1 MLRQCQWNLDVAEL
15 DFNTGSH
22 GMIGRIFITM
32 SSESWGNVPLF
43 YACSVFFSSSPLIVS
58 WEKGGRGTT
67 VGESRSYLARK
78 AALMPA
84 TEHSRFFLLAPWSLP
99 TSTSAVPLSH
109 FKISKLRLRKFCEDA
124 SRTRSVSPGGTAAGS
139 SWTGSDRWLAGQV
152 LLVVVI
158 AVWW

>member
-1 MLRQCQWNLDVAEL
+1 MSLSLTLIPGPMEWLAEFL
-15 DFNTGSH
+15 L
-22 GMIGRIFITM
+22 
-32 SSESWGNVPLF
+32 PLLLKVE
-43 YACSVFFSSSPLIVS
+43 AICPCSMRVQFSSLVVLLVS

-158 AVWW
+158 AVWY